1 MLRNAV
7 VFFLSIIA
15 ISASLS
21 AQALECTLTVDSAV
35 SSYIK
40 EWTEADAVR
49 LHVRNTKDVPLHF
62 VIETTVAL
70 DGHALVTTAHGKR
83 VHLQMLPGEV
93 RVFHCDEL
101 LPLRSAYF
109 TDRTRMDRTTGRITV
124 KGDLRICVAVL
135 DTLTVRSY
143 AKPMCIKR
151 TVVPYTEAEC
161 ESPVLQSVLPAKTPV
176 RISWKSVV
184 PVPRHA
190 EYRVRIY
197 ACDSSQYLAQAVRT
211 NEAVLDTVIV
221 NATAFAWS
229 PPARP
234 TDTRYAWQVYA
245 SDGKGTEYGMSTGY
259 SIPSEF
265 TVRGV
270 HTAQRKAPRR
280 NSKR

>member
-83 VHLQMLPGEV
+83 HLLQMQPGEV
-93 RVFHCDEL
+93 RVFHCEEL

-124 KGDLRICVAVL
+124 KRGSAHLCGRPRYAYRTKLCQAHVHQAHGRSLHRSRVRVTGPAIGPSRKDSRTDIMEIRRAGTSACGVSGAHLCLRLIAVFGAGCADERGGAGHGHRERHGFFVVAACTTHRHAVCVASVC
-135 DTLTVRSY
+135 VR
-143 AKPMCIKR
+143 R
-151 TVVPYTEAEC
+151 
-161 ESPVLQSVLPAKTPV
+161 
-176 RISWKSVV
+176 
-184 PVPRHA
+184 
-190 EYRVRIY
+190 
-197 ACDSSQYLAQAVRT
+197 
-211 NEAVLDTVIV
+211 
-221 NATAFAWS
+221 
-229 PPARP
+229 
-234 TDTRYAWQVYA
+234 
-245 SDGKGTEYGMSTGY
+245 
-259 SIPSEF
+259 
-265 TVRGV
+265 
-270 HTAQRKAPRR
+270 
-280 NSKR
+280 